1 MSRVIQALSADSHE
15 AGFQKSKCPERSCPA
30 WARPCCRA
38 WVLGRSFDLP
48 FPFFFILL
56 PCPAGNSG
64 RAFLPAALCHQA
76 ADQQGL
82 HRRHHGESSLHPQRG
97 VAAARERGGQA
108 AGATFSTRPDGLG
121 NSNTPSSSKLKS
133 AAFFFVCFC
142 FLQNIN
148 VSFQGCGMDS
158 LSVRVMHT
166 DTICQVKEKI
176 IEAFYKNLPFSQWP
190 RAEDVDLGKS
200 TVLPPVC

>member
-1 MSRVIQALSADSHE
+1 MIFANSL
-15 AGFQKSKCPERSCPA
+15 
-30 WARPCCRA
+30 
-38 WVLGRSFDLP
+38 
-48 FPFFFILL
+48 
-56 PCPAGNSG
+56 GNSG
-64 RAFLPAALCHQA
+64 WAFFPAAVCNQA

-82 HRRHHGESSLHPQRG
+82 NRRHHRKSPLHPQWG
-97 VAAARERGGQA
+97 VAATWEYWGQA
-108 AGATFSTRPDGLG
+108 TGLTSHLIRPCWQCHADDP
-121 NSNTPSSSKLKS
+121 NSYFYKSSH
-133 AAFFFVCFC
+133 AFVFV

-158 LSVRVMHT
+158 LSVRVMNT

-200 TVLPPVC
+200 TFSLIIFILSPTQPSKI

>member
-1 MSRVIQALSADSHE
+1 M
-15 AGFQKSKCPERSCPA
+15 
-30 WARPCCRA
+30 
-38 WVLGRSFDLP
+38 
-48 FPFFFILL
+48 
-56 PCPAGNSG
+56 
-64 RAFLPAALCHQA
+64 
-76 ADQQGL
+76 
-82 HRRHHGESSLHPQRG
+82 
-97 VAAARERGGQA
+97 
-108 AGATFSTRPDGLG
+108 
-121 NSNTPSSSKLKS
+121 
-133 AAFFFVCFC
+133 

-200 TVLPPVC
+200 TFPADYFPPSPLPGRPDTVISLAKRSILLMKLD